1 RRVAVIGE
9 RKPVAYSLQIGIRYL
24 RSKKRRTVS
33 VITFIAIA
41 GVALGVASLLA
52 VLSITSGFQQEFRDK
67 ILGVNAHVLVMKYG
81 VDFSEYRDVIDRA
94 RAMPEV
100 AGAGPFL
107 INEMMLA
114 KDDRLS
120 GVLVKGVDPVAVG
133 EVLELPRQ
141 IIDGSLEGL
150 RASGAEPAQRSGE
163 EARDAG
169 NTWQW
174 LEDLEDAP
182 AEETPAPEE
191 TPGASAGDV
200 REVETLSPE
209 DINAMF
215 G

>member
-41 GVALGVASLLA
+41 GVALGVASLLS
-52 VLSITSGFQQEFRDK
+52 VLAITSGFQREFRDK

-81 VDFSEYRDVIDRA
+81 VDFSEYREVIERA

-120 GVLVKGVDPVAVG
+120 GVLVKGVDPAGVAA
-133 EVLELPRQ
+133 VLDLPSQ
-141 IIDGSLEGL
+141 IVEGSLEGL
-150 RASGAEPAQRSGE
+150 RLEGAEPARRAGE
-163 EARDAG
+163 AARERGSA
-169 NTWQW
+169 WEW
-174 LEDLEDAP
+174 LEALDGGGEAAAP
-182 AEETPAPEE
+182 ATPEPAPGE
-191 TPGASAGDV
+191 V

-209 DINAMF
+209 D
-215 G
+215 